1 MSNKILMVDGYDYK
15 GWKSL
20 NDCDCIDAFKHY
32 TETLKSISSKPLE
45 VVTIHPGK
53 KEEYLPKGVSLED
66 FDGIVWTG
74 SSLNI
79 YDFNPAIIR
88 QIELAKETFKINTN
102 IFGSCWGLQVYVT
115 AAGGSVRKNP
125 KGREI
130 VIARNIQL
138 NKDGKNHYL
147 YKDKFNKFDALCS
160 HSDEVESIP
169 AGSKILSFN
178 NVNYINI

>member
-1 MSNKILMVDGYDYK
+1 MSKKILMVDGYDYK

-88 QIELAKETFKINTN
+88 QIELIFLFCINAYH
-102 IFGSCWGLQVYVT
+102 FDPESPVYVH
-115 AAGGSVRKNP
+115 VF
-125 KGREI
+125 
-130 VIARNIQL
+130 
-138 NKDGKNHYL
+138 YL
-147 YKDKFNKFDALCS
+147 A
-160 HSDEVESIP
+160 
-169 AGSKILSFN
+169 
-178 NVNYINI
+178 